1 VRQPLVI
8 GKIIQSIEGWGKW
21 CIDHI
26 IWSNDEKEILIMDG
40 ASITLFDISKGAK
53 GKETEF
59 SINQLYDEVDF
70 EEEVRPSPS
79 GVIWSED
86 GKKKFAWFGKS
97 GSFWDI
103 SGKRRVREKEFRNM
117 HRHYW
122 INGACWL
129 KDGEEILTWGK
140 DGTAKIWDAKTGR
153 ATKTFMSKI
162 NCDGM
167 NISNVK
173 GLNKEKYISLLYKG
187 AIMSVSE
194 IKDLKLSLQT
204 HLNII
209 FN

>member
-1 VRQPLVI
+1 
-8 GKIIQSIEGWGKW
+8 
-21 CIDHI
+21 
-26 IWSNDEKEILIMDG
+26 
-40 ASITLFDISKGAK
+40 
-53 GKETEF
+53 
-59 SINQLYDEVDF
+59 
-70 EEEVRPSPS
+70 
-79 GVIWSED
+79 
-86 GKKKFAWFGKS
+86 
-97 GSFWDI
+97 
-103 SGKRRVREKEFRNM
+103 M